1 MKRLRKGNRT
11 SSGQDGFTLVELLI
25 ALALLSLI
33 LTAVVSLN
41 IGTSRAAA
49 LLQARNDLLP
59 ESQIAQN
66 YMASKLR
73 QATYVFPNGSAFTLN
88 GTSTTTRDPSGSAL
102 WTVGSD
108 PVVAFIVPPRMV
120 STGQCLAATAAAN
133 TANQDT
139 YCYAFYS
146 FYGTMRNNITSS
158 AGLENPG
165 ADAANDSTSW
175 VLMEYRSYYAAG
187 NAGGY
192 TTPAVAV
199 AAIPTGGVGHLL
211 MDYLKPTTETGTD
224 VLFNCPAATG
234 NVMQVAGTTNVT
246 MNLAA
251 YRSVAG
257 QPLNLPSTGRY
268 ALTVYP
274 RNLGATQTSN

>member
-1 MKRLRKGNRT
+1 MNWMKYEKSNV
-11 SSGQDGFTLVELLI
+11 QAGFTLVELLI

-73 QATYVFPNGSAFTLN
+73 QATYVFPDGSAFTLN
-88 GTSTTTRDPSGSAL
+88 ATSTATQKPSGGAL
-102 WTVGSD
+102 WTIGSD
-108 PVVAFIVPPRMV
+108 PIVAFIVPPKTV
-120 STGQCLAATAAAN
+120 SSGQCLTATAAAN

-139 YCYAFYS
+139 YCYAFYA
-146 FYGTMRNNITSS
+146 FYGTKRSNVTSTT
-158 AGLENPG
+158 GLENPG
-165 ADAANDSTSW
+165 ADAANDGTAW
-175 VLMEYRSYYAAG
+175 VLMEYRKYYAAG

-211 MDYLKPTTETGTD
+211 MDYLKPTTEAGTD
-224 VLFNCPAATG
+224 LLFDSPAATG
-234 NVMQVAGTTNVT
+234 NVVQVAGTTSVT

-251 YRSVAG
+251 YRTVAG
-257 QPLNLPSTGRY
+257 QALNLPTTGRY

-274 RNLGATQTSN
+274 RNLGATQMAN